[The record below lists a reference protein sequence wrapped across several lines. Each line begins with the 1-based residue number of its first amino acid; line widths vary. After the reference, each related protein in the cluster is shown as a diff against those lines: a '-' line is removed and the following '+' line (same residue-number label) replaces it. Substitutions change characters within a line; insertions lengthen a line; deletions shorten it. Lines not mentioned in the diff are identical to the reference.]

1 LPVQARSIAS
11 VDAILKATV
20 QVLLRVGKEKLTTTR
35 VAARAGVSVGT
46 LYQYFPNKRA
56 LLQSALKLHVEEIL
70 AEVDRVCVAQRGQP
84 VEQMVEA
91 LAVASLAVKLR
102 DPKKSRALYA
112 VSSDVE
118 GAKIAADAEA
128 RAKDALVGLLKSAP
142 EMLKTDLQLMA
153 TVLQSITAGVKRRL
167 LESDM
172 PEGQFEVMQREL
184 VLVVRSYVRACVVER
199 AVLCTDIGA
208 ATANSDTAGAIH
220 SVVLRGSDLLPGSGK
235 SARQSAGS

>member
-1 LPVQARSIAS
+1 MTQQTTTRLEPRKSPVQARSTAS

-20 QVLLRVGKEKLTTTR
+20 QVLLRIGKEKLTTTR

-56 LLQSALKLHVEEIL
+56 LLRAALKLHVEEIL
-70 AEVDRVCVAQRGQP
+70 AEVDKVCVAQRGRP

-102 DPKKSRALYA
+102 DPKKGRALYA

-153 TVLQSITAGVKRRL
+153 TVLQSVIAGMKRGL
-167 LESDM
+167 LQPDM
-172 PEGQFEVMQREL
+172 PEEQFEVMQREL
-184 VLVVRSYVRACVVER
+184 VLVLRNYVRACV
-199 AVLCTDIGA
+199 G
-208 ATANSDTAGAIH
+208 H
-220 SVVLRGSDLLPGSGK
+220 
-235 SARQSAGS
+235 